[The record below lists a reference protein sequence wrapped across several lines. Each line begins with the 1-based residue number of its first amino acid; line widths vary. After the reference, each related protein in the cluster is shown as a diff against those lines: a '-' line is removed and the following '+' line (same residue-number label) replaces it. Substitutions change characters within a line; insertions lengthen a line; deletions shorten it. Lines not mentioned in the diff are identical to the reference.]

1 MIVHMLRFLSL
12 FLLLLAVASQSA
24 GRAQEAASDLLLA
37 SANFSSP
44 SAVLTTFLSST
55 TEANRL
61 TLEAYRQRRTEGG
74 LFASAEVTQKVKE
87 AEILLERAARALDT
101 SHLPPAVVA
110 HAKLERVLMLKEI
123 LDRVALPDA
132 ADIPDAAAVQAA
144 DAAGRPL
151 TRWRIPGIDLAIV
164 EVMEGPRAGDFVL
177 SGDSV
182 DRIDEIYEAVLP
194 LPSRVTGEDVYE
206 FYSQSPGRLL
216 PPFWYEYIR
225 NGPSQLNVTIGNQA
239 MWQWMALL
247 LFTVF
252 AASAMMLLLRSHW
265 RRPMPADPSLAVLRQ
280 AILPIALIAIATL
293 FLAASN
299 ELINLTGYAYRFS
312 EVAGRIL
319 RTLGMAWLAVLACNI
334 VAELVIKSPSIRSNS
349 LDAHLLRAAF
359 RVLGLALGVILL
371 SRTATA
377 LGMPLLGVLAGLGVG
392 GLALALAAQPTI
404 ENFIGGVILYA
415 DRPVRI
421 GDFCRCGDVMGTV
434 EEIGIRSTRV
444 RALDRTL
451 VSIPNAEFA
460 KSRIVNFT
468 RRDYH
473 LFETT
478 IGVRLETTP
487 VDIERLLERLRT
499 TLEAHPLVMR
509 ETMRVRF
516 SGVGESSLNID
527 FWMHILTKDYGQ
539 FLMEKEN
546 LLLSIIGQVVESG
559 CTLAFPS
566 RTVYLSQDQ
575 TRQGQSGATDGEGI
589 DATAAIGVPGGV

>member
-1 MIVHMLRFLSL
+1 MIVHLFRVLSVL
-12 FLLLLAVASQSA
+12 VLLLVVAGQSA
-24 GRAQEAASDLLLA
+24 SRAQEAASDLLLG

-44 SAVLTTFLSST
+44 SATLTTFWSST

-61 TLEAYRQRRTEGG
+61 IMEAYRQRRTEGG
-74 LFASAEVTQKVKE
+74 LFASAEVTQKVNE

-101 SHLPPAVVA
+101 SHIPPAVVA
-110 HAKLERVLMLKEI
+110 HAKIERVLMLKEI
-123 LDRVALPDA
+123 LDRVPLPDPA
-132 ADIPDAAAVQAA
+132 EIPDAAAVHEA

-151 TRWRIPGIDLAIV
+151 TRWRIPGIDLAMV
-164 EVMEGPRAGDFVL
+164 EVSEGPRAGDFVF

-194 LPSRVTGEDVYE
+194 LPSRAASEDVYE

-225 NGPSQLNVTIGNQA
+225 NGPSQLNISIGDQA
-239 MWQWMALL
+239 VWQWLALVLVTLFAVGAMALL
-247 LFTVF
+247 V
-252 AASAMMLLLRSHW
+252 RWHW
-265 RRPMPADPSLAVLRQ
+265 RRPMPADLSLAALRH

-293 FLAASN
+293 FLAAIN
-299 ELINLTGYAYRFS
+299 DLINLTGYAYQVS
-312 EVAGRIL
+312 EGAGRIL
-319 RTLGMAWLAVLACNI
+319 RTLGMAWLAVMVCNI
-334 VAELVIKSPSIRSNS
+334 VAELIIKSPSIRANS
-349 LDAHLLRAAF
+349 LDAHLLRAAL

-377 LGMPLLGVLAGLGVG
+377 LGMPLLGILAGLGVG

-404 ENFIGGVILYA
+404 ENFIGGVIIYA
-415 DRPVRI
+415 DRPVRT
-421 GDFCRCGDVMGTV
+421 GDFCRCGDVTGTV

-468 RRDYH
+468 RRDFH
-473 LFETT
+473 LLETT
-478 IGVRLETTP
+478 IGVRFETRP
-487 VDIERLLERLRT
+487 VDIERLLERLRN

-516 SGVGESSLNID
+516 SGVGDSSLNID
-527 FWMHILTKDYGQ
+527 VRVHILTEDYDR
-539 FLMEKEN
+539 FLMEKET
-546 LLLSIIGQVVESG
+546 LLLSIIRQVADSG
-559 CTLAFPS
+559 CTFAFPS

-575 TRQGQSGATDGEGI
+575 TNGQNGASDGEDIGK
-589 DATAAIGVPGGV
+589 TAAISVPDRV